1 MYQGQRGERALKRRR
16 GWDGN
21 GAGTLGR
28 QLCGPFCTFVG
39 GVVGRNGR
47 GSSFWF
53 DNHSRGQSTT
63 KERTFQGDGLN
74 CTEVVQCCGGGCR
87 WCGG

>member
-39 GVVGRNGR
+39 GGVGRNRR
-47 GSSFWF
+47 GGSF
-53 DNHSRGQSTT
+53 
-63 KERTFQGDGLN
+63 
-74 CTEVVQCCGGGCR
+74 
-87 WCGG
+87 